1 MWLVGERGNRTT
13 APGENRLGASVCWV
27 SRAAVWCGLQ
37 VCARDRDVCA
47 RDKGTMQDVKSIRGN
62 SFLALLVVLLGAAGF
77 GEIWFS
83 C

>member
-1 MWLVGERGNRTT
+1 M
-13 APGENRLGASVCWV
+13 
-27 SRAAVWCGLQ
+27 Q